1 MCKKLHDKK
10 IYVMAALGCNFTL
23 NIWNSICIISQSIS
37 KYWKLTRTNP
47 CRRVAAATFEIHVFS
62 AARTASIFSLT
73 SHFPGS
79 RNFSMPASCRTRT
92 PCSPGIPRTISSGYI
107 KTNSFEVYLI
117 QLWYLVD
124 NRSLNGLQPQLTFA
138 DVTKLFTIFM
148 RISCCTIWPPIF
160 ADR

>member
-1 MCKKLHDKK
+1 MKDKK

-124 NRSLNGLQPQLTFA
+124 WVKSIPERIATSTHLRRRYKTFHNFPAQIVLYNLGSSL
-138 DVTKLFTIFM
+138 
-148 RISCCTIWPPIF
+148 R
-160 ADR
+160 R